1 MLILF
6 LRFRAYSLKSCNF
19 LSNGS
24 VTNPLLIKWFALGVL
39 SGLSP
44 NAIIRSPDLALKF
57 CLENV
62 IDKLDDNAKLVAL
75 VFAHVSGSHSS
86 LVVEHLSGLSAKA
99 VEQSITTLLQF
110 LLIEDNSKETFER
123 TYGMGTFA
131 RSYLTRIEK
140 SKPTEVQKILDRAKR
155 MTITYQVELATSSI
169 NRYSFEHYTVRSR
182 SETIAASHLRHA
194 SREASRGNFDL
205 AMRIIDGL
213 KISSPEY
220 LQVYRVSAAVHVKQR
235 DLQTPISDYETA
247 IDVDPQQPQLYYWYA
262 GFLMRWLDDFDGA
275 TRMFN
280 KALELDPN
288 SEAVLREAARNEFFA
303 SRFTRA
309 QELVDRANNLKH
321 KSLKDAII
329 FGDLQAQ
336 IYIRTADALAQ
347 AGDFVGAMEILD
359 TLKTFVGKLDDSHI
373 DSTFC
378 DHLVKVRR
386 YSAAILL
393 QRGPN
398 NVVERVQA
406 FLAWLDSF
414 LSAHGYTS
422 LKRQEPREE
431 KQPAGRWQARPKRS
445 SYWLSLLSG

>member
-1 MLILF
+1 
-6 LRFRAYSLKSCNF
+6 
-19 LSNGS
+19 
-24 VTNPLLIKWFALGVL
+24 
-39 SGLSP
+39 
-44 NAIIRSPDLALKF
+44 
-57 CLENV
+57 
-62 IDKLDDNAKLVAL
+62 
-75 VFAHVSGSHSS
+75 
-86 LVVEHLSGLSAKA
+86 
-99 VEQSITTLLQF
+99 
-110 LLIEDNSKETFER
+110 
-123 TYGMGTFA
+123 
-131 RSYLTRIEK
+131 
-140 SKPTEVQKILDRAKR
+140 
-155 MTITYQVELATSSI
+155 
-169 NRYSFEHYTVRSR
+169 
-182 SETIAASHLRHA
+182 
-194 SREASRGNFDL
+194 
-205 AMRIIDGL
+205 
-213 KISSPEY
+213 
-220 LQVYRVSAAVHVKQR
+220 VSAAVHVKQR
-235 DLQTPISDYETA
+235 DLQTAISDYETA

-321 KSLKDAII
+321 KSLKDVII

-422 LKRQEPREE
+422 LKRQEPER
-431 KQPAGRWQARPKRS
+431 KN
-445 SYWLSLLSG
+445 SLLDGGKLDPNEVHIGYLKKQGQKPPFGFLVTKEGSEAFVHQSTVPTYIWKLLQGGGYVRFKVVSDSSGRSVATDLEPAL